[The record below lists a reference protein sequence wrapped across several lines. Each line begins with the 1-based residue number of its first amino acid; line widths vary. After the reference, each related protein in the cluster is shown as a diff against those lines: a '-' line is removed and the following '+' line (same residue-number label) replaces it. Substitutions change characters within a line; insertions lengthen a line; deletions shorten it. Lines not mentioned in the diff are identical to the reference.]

1 MQTLNNNLTVLG
13 ILDSKG
19 IGDGLKNSINN
30 IMTDR
35 LNTAVRLLSDEA
47 SAAKAEMS
55 AQVQKLQEE
64 LNKTKEQLRAAV
76 ENYNTAIQVI
86 NDMSA
91 RITALEA
98 NYDPTIIK

>member
-19 IGDGLKNSINN
+19 IGDGLKKSIND
-30 IMTDR
+30 IVTDR
-35 LNTAVRLLSDEA
+35 LDTAVRLLSERDEA
-47 SAAKAEMS
+47 IKTEAS
-55 AQVQKLQEE
+55 AQVQQLQET
-64 LNKTKEQLRAAV
+64 LNNTKEQLRVAV

-86 NDMSA
+86 NELNARMS
-91 RITALEA
+91 ALEA

>member
-30 IMTDR
+30 IVTDR
-35 LNTAVRLLSDEA
+35 LDTAVRLLSERDEVIKTEA
-47 SAAKAEMS
+47 S
-55 AQVQKLQEE
+55 AQVQQLQET
-64 LNKTKEQLRAAV
+64 LNNTKEQLRVAV

-86 NDMSA
+86 NELNARMS
-91 RITALEA
+91 ALEA

>member
-30 IMTDR
+30 IVTDR
-35 LNTAVRLLSDEA
+35 LDTAVRLLSERDEVIKTEA
-47 SAAKAEMS
+47 S
-55 AQVQKLQEE
+55 AQVQQLQEA
-64 LNKTKEQLRAAV
+64 LNNTKEQLRVAV

-86 NDMSA
+86 NELNARMS
-91 RITALEA
+91 ALEA
-98 NYDPTIIK
+98 NYDPTIVK

>member
-30 IMTDR
+30 I
-35 LNTAVRLLSDEA
+35 AVRLLSERDEVIKTEA
-47 SAAKAEMS
+47 S
-55 AQVQKLQEE
+55 AQVQQLQEA
-64 LNKTKEQLRAAV
+64 LNNTKEQLRVAV

-86 NDMSA
+86 NELNARMS
-91 RITALEA
+91 ALEA
-98 NYDPTIIK
+98 NYDPTIVK

>member
-30 IMTDR
+30 IVTDR
-35 LNTAVRLLSDEA
+35 LDTAVRLLSECVEEVQ
-47 SAAKAEMS
+47 AKAS
-55 AQVQKLQEE
+55 AQVQQLQET
-64 LNKTKEQLRAAV
+64 LNNTKEQLRVAV

-86 NDMSA
+86 NELNARMS
-91 RITALEA
+91 ALEA

>member
-1 MQTLNNNLTVLG
+1 MQTLNNNITVLG

-30 IMTDR
+30 IVTDR
-35 LNTAVRLLSDEA
+35 LDTAVRLLSERDEVIKTEA
-47 SAAKAEMS
+47 S
-55 AQVQKLQEE
+55 AQVQQLQEA
-64 LNKTKEQLRAAV
+64 LNNTEERLRAAV

-86 NDMSA
+86 NNMSA